1 MAKNNELTAAVTE
14 AVARST
20 DAAERI
26 HKSVARLPLDVL
38 RRAELIGKAADDFQK
53 LQDNSI
59 GAVYDLVRGINN
71 EVGRLAERLVNGPE
85 RPRPTRAS
93 ASAKAA

>member
-26 HKSVARLPLDVL
+26 HKSAARLPWQVL
-38 RRAELIGKAADDFQK
+38 RRAELLGKAAEDIEK
-53 LQDNSI
+53 LQDHSI
-59 GAVYDLVRGINN
+59 GAVYDLVRGINT
-71 EVGRLAERLVNGPE
+71 EVGRLAERLVSGPE
-85 RPRPTRAS
+85 RPRSTRAS
-93 ASAKAA
+93 TPPAA